1 MGEKF
6 SDDVCGAALSHGFVP
21 QGAEVNKGLHFSP
34 CDCSAGGRQSVWEAG
49 TAALPP
55 TTAHTRRLLL
65 LRTACNIVL
74 SILLFCAQTPALVFF
89 REQLINS
96 WSSYKKKKKKK
107 TDFVIAGRN
116 WYMKD
121 NAVNLAKWKSNVHEN
136 VALN

>member
-6 SDDVCGAALSHGFVP
+6 SDDLCGAAPSQGFVA

-34 CDCSAGGRQSVWEAG
+34 CDCSAGGRQPVWEAG

-65 LRTACNIVL
+65 LRAACNIVL
-74 SILLFCAQTPALVFF
+74 SILLFCAQTPAPVFC

-96 WSSYKKKKKKK
+96 WILFKKKKEKRL
-107 TDFVIAGRN
+107 T
-116 WYMKD
+116 
-121 NAVNLAKWKSNVHEN
+121 L
-136 VALN
+136 